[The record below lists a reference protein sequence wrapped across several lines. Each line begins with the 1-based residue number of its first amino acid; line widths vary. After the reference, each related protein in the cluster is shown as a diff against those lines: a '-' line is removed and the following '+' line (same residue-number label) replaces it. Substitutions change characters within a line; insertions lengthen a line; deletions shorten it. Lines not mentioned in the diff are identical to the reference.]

1 MAKREDNDHDF
12 GISVPP
18 LVDYL
23 KTILREYSDGQ
34 IIKELVQNA
43 EDAGANTVKFLYDV
57 RHHGTETLYLD
68 SLAPYQ
74 GPALYSFNN
83 AKFKKADWNG
93 IQTPARS
100 KKKTDRL
107 KVGRFGIGFNS
118 VYHITD
124 LPSIMS
130 DQKLAFIDPLEE
142 HFFDK
147 RGRVKTGWQF
157 GLGSDSDIFSENED
171 QFQPYHNIFPGVTGG
186 ISTGYFDGTL
196 FRFPLR
202 HAANSLS
209 DKIYSDEG
217 TLSELLLAFRA
228 DADVAM
234 LFLRSLNNIEVLK
247 RRSDLQEPSLVV
259 RVRREHDPETHPPG
273 KEFSS
278 RLETYCSDVSGR
290 RGPIKLIDCVT
301 FTTETPEASNAQR
314 WVVSHHI
321 AGDSMS
327 RELSDLA
334 EKQSY
339 LPWAAVAIPV
349 SSSEPSNVAGEAEDN
364 NIGRVFCFLPLP
376 PGEES
381 QTGLPVHVHGFFAV
395 NSDRRGIK
403 WPGPDQTDTPA
414 QWNQLLVRELIPI
427 VYVDAIKY
435 AISIHTSQ
443 DKVTTDCIYRS
454 WPDHKEVRG
463 NWDILLEPFYNALF
477 QETIIHSDNNGWMN
491 IADVHFNEL
500 NVDEDMEKAILK
512 CFNIK
517 GIAYARVPNVCRQAI
532 RKFYKDQISTVSA
545 SSLCR
550 CLREDPAILTKLN
563 ADEKLLILEFILRED
578 ARQDL
583 EGVCLLP
590 LDDGSVHVFSSS
602 DEKKVY
608 IPTTKFHRQLVP
620 GGNHQFIRTVPEDKP
635 LHQLLSNMDGRYQL
649 NALTLDAV
657 AELLKTSMKTRI
669 DDQGTWVQDTDG
681 PSLNTWLEKVW
692 SMLYRES
699 SSKLLLFE
707 GIHLVPLFEADDEG
721 RRLLPL
727 CPKSGIIQRSHQS
740 LTLTNDLANILQQ
753 LGVTV
758 TNCPDYVL
766 RHPAIM
772 RDEYIKMPTSEGVVK
787 CLLLSDVE
795 LLVQIFHSFSTIDR
809 DVLVEYLAQTKLSHD
824 GKKLLS
830 CLPLFERVDGTGNSN
845 KPLVSIEQ
853 CEGYIECCQDDIP
866 APLKLKGLLINGR
879 TKSKCLLQKLEVCPF
894 SKYQVIMNVLEEVHE
909 GQLYSKQ
916 EKQLV
921 LQWITKHWEDIKVNC
936 KSGADILRHMKF
948 IPDKNNSL
956 LSPCELLDPRNPLL
970 DELFASQG
978 VFPVAP
984 FDSPQFIVAFKQLGM
999 RGPSEV
1005 TSSELI
1011 TCVEMVAESQSP
1023 KKARALLELL
1033 TSNQSL
1039 LERSVINHMKQK
1051 QCIPCRQSPP
1061 EYYPS
1066 AIEWY
1071 GKLSTRL
1078 SSPHE
1083 ILREKKLAVLTCGA
1097 SKCFTSQED
1106 ESRFSTVYTKIGMN
1120 ISSPII
1126 SDVMTQFEDCVRY
1139 AEERTGEDV
1148 TDIVPMLKEIYSFLM
1163 EAWRQDKNTKNLILN
1178 RAKVCI
1184 WNGSGFSEPS
1194 KMCAVKLPFHL
1205 APYMASIP
1213 QSTLAFAD
1221 LFEAL
1226 GVEKNMAANSN
1237 ALVDILHEI
1246 KKRCDDSKTDVAFQQ
1261 GQRQL
1266 VLQILHHLH
1275 AAGEFS
1281 EEVRARLLVPSQ
1293 RGECHLIP
1301 VDESAYVDREWLRQS
1316 TDNEEMDDGED
1327 FTLIHLDI
1335 SMDLA
1340 IFLHVRP
1347 VSRLLL
1353 DTEELQGFTP
1363 AGQHEP
1369 LTMRLWNILKNNY
1382 VDTAIIS
1389 EMIQNAEDA
1398 GAQEVRFLIDMRK
1411 NENANLK
1418 LFDPEMRSCQGPAL
1432 WVYND
1437 AVFKDQDFE
1446 NILRLGGRTKEK
1458 DAEKIGKFGTGFN
1471 SVYRL
1476 TDVPSLVSRNY
1487 MQCFDPHT
1495 THLGNVLR
1503 DKSQPG
1509 VRLRLS
1515 STKALR
1521 RFPDQFK
1528 PFNGVFGL
1536 DFGGGNEPFN
1546 YDGTLFRLPLRS
1558 KEAAQKSQICKES
1571 YDGEKLIN
1579 LMQKMWESSQNLL
1592 VFTKQVK
1599 KVALFYLS
1607 ENSSDPTRA
1616 EELLTIQKTM
1626 HPPRVKDDG
1635 TVVSTESFR
1644 CQLTSRGA
1652 EVLPHINEIGIREH
1666 SHSFDTFKVVCKT
1679 SKQASVVAQSQEGKS
1694 HGLSPAAAV
1703 AITLNVRDLQKIEG
1717 KIYCG
1722 LPLSVPSLLPFHM
1735 DGTFAINEDRR
1746 SLQSPTPHGMTV
1758 FERWN
1763 HILLSDVICRAYVSL
1778 LSDKE
1783 FIQQIKNTY
1792 GTDVSPELLW
1802 PDVDKVPENS
1812 VCSGLFNAFY
1822 KTIICGLDGKQP
1834 AVFWTNDEPRQFHN
1848 VVFLGEE
1855 LQTMKGIKDD
1865 CLQILTTYLK
1875 EYCHSC
1881 SMVEVIELS
1890 KKTWQALERA
1900 GVRDMVET
1908 RTYNL
1913 NRLFDEVFLP
1923 YLDKV
1928 PQDLR
1933 DHLILFA
1940 LEMDGNLHQ
1949 KLRDVKCITV
1959 LGGAELKTSCALMH
1973 QDDPTLRE
1981 LFELQGVFPGAPF
1994 DSAHLMPV
2002 FNRLGMRG
2010 PNEVTPV
2017 EMVACVD
2024 LVEKTQCPKKA
2035 RALFDLLGKN
2045 SGHFDRS
2052 LVDGSTVRDFM
2063 MNKRCIPCKQSPPE
2077 YYPTGIE
2084 WRGNTSSRLTTPR
2097 EILIETKQAVL
2108 MSGASKSFIS
2118 SQDVLFSTA
2127 FTLLGITCHT
2137 PVISDVIAQIEHCVK
2152 YATYRTEQDVTDIIP
2167 MLKEIYAFL
2176 RKEWQRD
2183 SNVRNYIL
2191 DRVKCCVW
2199 NGNGFSEPSKMC
2211 TGNLPFD
2218 LAPYMA
2224 SITQAT
2230 CAFKDLFEALGVKR
2244 NIDTNSEA
2252 LVEILHKIKSKCD
2265 VLAANV
2271 IFQQKQRQLVLQIL
2285 HHLHATGELSKEA
2298 RVRLLVPS
2306 QRGKCHLIPVD
2317 ESAYVDRDWL
2327 RQSTDNEEI
2336 DDDEDFTLI
2345 HSDISMELAIFLHVR
2360 PVSRLLLDT
2369 EELQGFTPAG
2379 QHEPLTMRLWN
2390 ILKNNYV
2397 DTAIVS
2403 EMIQNAEDAGAQEVR
2418 FLIDMRRNEKETK
2431 RLFDPGMKSC
2441 QGPALWVY
2449 NDAVFTDQDFE
2460 NILCL
2465 GGRTKEKDAE
2475 KIGKFG
2481 TGFNS
2486 VYRLTDVPSLVS
2498 RNYMQCFDPHT
2509 THLGNVLPNKSQPGV
2524 RLRLNSSKPLRRFSD
2539 QFKPFKGVFGLDLS
2553 GGNEP
2558 FNYNGT
2564 LFRLPLRSKEAA
2576 QKSQICKES
2585 YDGEKLI
2592 NLMQKMWESSQNLL
2606 VFTKKVKKVALF
2618 YLSEN
2623 SSDPSRADELLTI
2636 QKTMHYP
2643 RVKDDDT
2650 VVSTESFRCQLTSR
2664 GAELLPHINE
2674 IGNQEHTSSFNTFKV
2689 VCKTSKQASV
2699 VAQSQEGK
2707 SHGLSPEAAVAIPLN
2722 VRDLQKIEGE
2732 IYCGLPLS
2740 VPSLL
2745 PFHIDGRFAINE
2757 DRRSLQS
2764 PTTHGVTVFERWN
2777 HILLSDVICRA
2788 YVSLLSDKEFIQQIK
2803 NTYGTDVSPELFWP
2817 DVDKVPENS
2826 VCSGLFNAFYKTI
2839 ICGLDG
2845 KQPAVFWTNDEPR
2858 QFHNVVFLGE
2868 ELQTMKGIK
2877 DDFVQILTTYLK
2889 EYCHSGRM
2897 VEVIELSKKT
2907 WQALERAGVRD
2918 MVETRTYNLNRL
2930 FDEAFLPYLDK
2941 VPQDLRDHLIL
2952 FALEMDGNLHQKLR
2966 DVKCITVSG
2975 GAELKTP
2982 CALMHHDD
2990 PTLRELFELQGVFP
3004 GAPFD
3009 SAHLMPVFNRLGMR
3023 GPNEVT
3029 PVEMVACVDLVEKTQ
3044 CPKKVRALLDLLGK
3058 NPCHF
3063 DRSLVDGS
3071 TVRDVMMNKRCIPCK
3086 QSPPEYY
3093 PPGIEWHG
3101 NTSSRLT
3108 TPREILI
3115 ETKQAVLI
3123 SGASKSFI
3131 SQQDLMFSTAFTLFG
3146 ITCHT
3151 PLISDVIAQIEH
3163 CVKYATN
3170 RTEQDVTDII
3180 PMLKEIYAFLKEG
3193 WQSDP
3198 NVRDC
3203 ILDRVKCC
3211 VWNGKGFSEPSK
3223 MCSGNLPFDLAPYM
3237 ASIPQATLAF
3247 KDLFEALGVN
3257 RNIDT
3262 NSEALVEI
3270 LLEIL
3275 PEIKTKCD
3283 APGAYATFKQK
3294 QRQLVL
3300 QILHHLHAVGELS
3313 EEARVRLLIPSHRGE
3328 CHLIPVDESAYLD
3341 RDWLRQ
3347 STDDEEMD
3355 DDEDFTLIHSDI
3367 SMDLARFLQVR
3378 PVSRLLLDSEE
3389 FQGFTPAGQHEPL
3402 TMRLWNILKNN
3413 YMDTAI
3419 VSEMIQNAEDA
3430 GAQEVR
3436 FLIDMRRNEKETNRL
3451 FDPGMKSC
3459 QGPALWVYNDA
3470 VFTDQDF
3477 ENILLLGGRTKEKD
3491 AEKIGKFGTGFNSVY
3506 RITDVPSLVSRD
3518 YMQFFDPHTTHL
3530 GNVLPN
3536 KSQPGVRFRLN
3547 STKTHRRFPDQ
3558 FKPFNGVFGLDFSGG
3573 NESFNY
3579 NGTLFRLP
3587 LRSKEAAQKSQI
3599 CKESY
3604 DEEKLTNLMQI
3615 MWESSQNLLVFTK
3628 KVKKVALFY
3637 LSENSTDPTR
3647 AEELLTIQKTIHS
3660 PRVKDDGAVV
3670 STESFRC
3677 QLTSRGAEVLP
3688 HINEIGNQE
3697 HTSSFNTFKVV
3708 CKTSNQASVVA
3719 QSQEGKSHG
3728 LSPEAA
3734 VAIPLNVTHLQK
3746 IEGKIYCGL
3755 PLSVP
3760 SFLPIHINGTFAINE
3775 DRRSLKS
3782 PTPHGMTLSERWNNI
3797 LLSDVICRAY
3807 ISLLSDKEFIQQIKN
3822 TYGTDVSPEMFWPDA
3837 DKVHENSV
3845 CSKLFN
3851 AFYKAI
3857 ICGLDGNQP
3866 AVFWTN
3872 DEPREFHKVVFV
3884 GEGLQ
3889 TIKGIKDDCIKM
3901 LTTYVKEYCHSG
3913 DIVEVIELSEKTW
3926 QALKRAGVRDMVE
3939 KRTYNLNRLFDE
3951 AFLPYVD
3958 KVPHDLRD
3966 RLILF
3971 ALEMDGNLHQKLRDV
3986 KCITVL
3992 GGAELRTPRALMRQ
4006 DDPTLRELFELQG
4019 VFPDAPFDS
4028 AFLLPVFK
4036 QLGMRGQ
4043 NEVTPVEMVACVD
4056 LVEKTQCPKKARAL
4070 LDLLG
4075 KNPGHFDRSLVDGST
4090 M

>member
-1 MAKREDNDHDF
+1 MKEAR
-12 GISVPP
+12 V
-18 LVDYL
+18 
-23 KTILREYSDGQ
+23 
-34 IIKELVQNA
+34 KELVQNA
-43 EDAGANTVKFLYDV
+43 EDAGADTVKFLYDV
-57 RHHGTETLYLD
+57 RQFGTETLYLD

-74 GPALYSFNN
+74 GPSLYSFNN
-83 AKFKKADWNG
+83 AKFKKADWDG

-100 KKKTDRL
+100 NKKTDRL

-157 GLGSDSDIFSENED
+157 GLRSDSDIFSKNED

-186 ISTGYFDGTL
+186 ISAGYFDGTL

-234 LFLRSLNNIEVLK
+234 LFLRSLNNIEVLE
-247 RRSDLQEPSLVV
+247 RPSDLQEPSLVV

-301 FTTETPEASNAQR
+301 FTTETPEASKAQH

-349 SSSEPSNVAGEAEDN
+349 SSSEPRSVTGEAENN

-381 QTGLPVHVHGFFAV
+381 RTGLPVHVHGFFAV

-435 AISIHTSQ
+435 AISSHTSQ
-443 DKVTTDCIYRS
+443 DKVTADCIYRS
-454 WPDHKEVRG
+454 WPDHEEVRG
-463 NWDILLEPFYNALF
+463 NWDILLEPFYYALF

-517 GIAYARVPNVCRQAI
+517 GIAYTRVPNVCRQAI
-532 RKFYKDQISTVSA
+532 KKFYKDQISTVSA

-583 EGVCLLP
+583 EGLCLLP
-590 LDDGSVHVFSSS
+590 LDDGSVHFFSSS

-620 GGNHQFIRTVPEDKP
+620 GGNHRFIRTVPEDKP

-649 NALTLDAV
+649 KALTLDAV

-707 GIHLVPLFEADDEG
+707 GIHLVPLFEADGEG

-753 LGVTV
+753 IGVTV

-772 RDEYIKMPTSEGVVK
+772 RDEYIKMPTSEGIVK

-795 LLVQIFHSFSTIDR
+795 LLVQIFHSFSPIDR
-809 DVLVEYLAQTKLSHD
+809 DVLVEYLAQAKLSHD

-879 TKSKCLLQKLEVCPF
+879 IKSKCLLQKLEVCLL

-909 GQLYSKQ
+909 RQLYSKQ

-921 LQWITKHWEDIKVNC
+921 LQWIMEHWEDIKVNC
-936 KSGADILRHMKF
+936 KSSVDILRHMKF
-948 IPDKNNSL
+948 IPNKANSL
-956 LSPCELLDPRNPLL
+956 LSPCELLDPRDPLL

-978 VFPVAP
+978 VFPGAP
-984 FDSPQFIVAFKQLGM
+984 FDSPQVIEAFQQLGM
-999 RGPSEV
+999 RGPREV

-1023 KKARALLELL
+1023 EKARTLLELL

-1039 LERSVINHMKQK
+1039 LEKSVIDHMKQK

-1061 EYYPS
+1061 EYYPL

-1071 GKLSTRL
+1071 GKRSTRL
-1078 SSPHE
+1078 LTPHE

-1120 ISSPII
+1120 IPSPII

-1139 AEERTGEDV
+1139 AEDRTGEDV
-1148 TDIVPMLKEIYSFLM
+1148 TDIVPMLKEIYSCLM

-1213 QSTLAFAD
+1213 QSTIAFAD

-1275 AAGEFS
+1275 AGELP
-1281 EEVRARLLVPSQ
+1281 EEARARLLVPSQ
-1293 RGECHLIP
+1293 KGECHLIP

-1340 IFLHVRP
+1340 IFLQVRP

-1353 DTEELQGFTP
+1353 DTEESQGFTP

-1437 AVFKDQDFE
+1437 AVFTDQDFE

-1471 SVYRL
+1471 SVYLL

-1509 VRLRLS
+1509 VRLRLN

-1528 PFNGVFGL
+1528 PFKGVFGL
-1536 DFGGGNEPFN
+1536 DF
-1546 YDGTLFRLPLRS
+1546 
-1558 KEAAQKSQICKES
+1558 
-1571 YDGEKLIN
+1571 
-1579 LMQKMWESSQNLL
+1579 
-1592 VFTKQVK
+1592 
-1599 KVALFYLS
+1599 
-1607 ENSSDPTRA
+1607 
-1616 EELLTIQKTM
+1616 
-1626 HPPRVKDDG
+1626 
-1635 TVVSTESFR
+1635 
-1644 CQLTSRGA
+1644 SR
-1652 EVLPHINEIGIREH
+1652 
-1666 SHSFDTFKVVCKT
+1666 
-1679 SKQASVVAQSQEGKS
+1679 
-1694 HGLSPAAAV
+1694 
-1703 AITLNVRDLQKIEG
+1703 
-1717 KIYCG
+1717 
-1722 LPLSVPSLLPFHM
+1722 
-1735 DGTFAINEDRR
+1735 
-1746 SLQSPTPHGMTV
+1746 
-1758 FERWN
+1758 
-1763 HILLSDVICRAYVSL
+1763 
-1778 LSDKE
+1778 
-1783 FIQQIKNTY
+1783 
-1792 GTDVSPELLW
+1792 
-1802 PDVDKVPENS
+1802 
-1812 VCSGLFNAFY
+1812 
-1822 KTIICGLDGKQP
+1822 
-1834 AVFWTNDEPRQFHN
+1834 
-1848 VVFLGEE
+1848 
-1855 LQTMKGIKDD
+1855 
-1865 CLQILTTYLK
+1865 
-1875 EYCHSC
+1875 
-1881 SMVEVIELS
+1881 
-1890 KKTWQALERA
+1890 
-1900 GVRDMVET
+1900 
-1908 RTYNL
+1908 
-1913 NRLFDEVFLP
+1913 
-1923 YLDKV
+1923 
-1928 PQDLR
+1928 
-1933 DHLILFA
+1933 
-1940 LEMDGNLHQ
+1940 
-1949 KLRDVKCITV
+1949 
-1959 LGGAELKTSCALMH
+1959 
-1973 QDDPTLRE
+1973 
-1981 LFELQGVFPGAPF
+1981 
-1994 DSAHLMPV
+1994 
-2002 FNRLGMRG
+2002 
-2010 PNEVTPV
+2010 
-2017 EMVACVD
+2017 
-2024 LVEKTQCPKKA
+2024 
-2035 RALFDLLGKN
+2035 
-2045 SGHFDRS
+2045 
-2052 LVDGSTVRDFM
+2052 
-2063 MNKRCIPCKQSPPE
+2063 
-2077 YYPTGIE
+2077 
-2084 WRGNTSSRLTTPR
+2084 
-2097 EILIETKQAVL
+2097 
-2108 MSGASKSFIS
+2108 
-2118 SQDVLFSTA
+2118 
-2127 FTLLGITCHT
+2127 
-2137 PVISDVIAQIEHCVK
+2137 
-2152 YATYRTEQDVTDIIP
+2152 
-2167 MLKEIYAFL
+2167 
-2176 RKEWQRD
+2176 
-2183 SNVRNYIL
+2183 
-2191 DRVKCCVW
+2191 
-2199 NGNGFSEPSKMC
+2199 
-2211 TGNLPFD
+2211 
-2218 LAPYMA
+2218 
-2224 SITQAT
+2224 
-2230 CAFKDLFEALGVKR
+2230 
-2244 NIDTNSEA
+2244 
-2252 LVEILHKIKSKCD
+2252 
-2265 VLAANV
+2265 
-2271 IFQQKQRQLVLQIL
+2271 
-2285 HHLHATGELSKEA
+2285 
-2298 RVRLLVPS
+2298 
-2306 QRGKCHLIPVD
+2306 
-2317 ESAYVDRDWL
+2317 
-2327 RQSTDNEEI
+2327 
-2336 DDDEDFTLI
+2336 
-2345 HSDISMELAIFLHVR
+2345 
-2360 PVSRLLLDT
+2360 
-2369 EELQGFTPAG
+2369 
-2379 QHEPLTMRLWN
+2379 
-2390 ILKNNYV
+2390 
-2397 DTAIVS
+2397 
-2403 EMIQNAEDAGAQEVR
+2403 
-2418 FLIDMRRNEKETK
+2418 
-2431 RLFDPGMKSC
+2431 
-2441 QGPALWVY
+2441 
-2449 NDAVFTDQDFE
+2449 
-2460 NILCL
+2460 
-2465 GGRTKEKDAE
+2465 
-2475 KIGKFG
+2475 
-2481 TGFNS
+2481 
-2486 VYRLTDVPSLVS
+2486 
-2498 RNYMQCFDPHT
+2498 
-2509 THLGNVLPNKSQPGV
+2509 
-2524 RLRLNSSKPLRRFSD
+2524 
-2539 QFKPFKGVFGLDLS
+2539 
-2553 GGNEP
+2553 GNEP

-2606 VFTKKVKKVALF
+2606 VFTKQVKKVSLF

-2623 SSDPSRADELLTI
+2623 SSDPTRAEELLTI

-2643 RVKDDDT
+2643 RVKDDGT

-2941 VPQDLRDHLIL
+2941 VPQDLRDRLIL

-3029 PVEMVACVDLVEKTQ
+3029 PVEMVECVDLVEKTQ
-3044 CPKKVRALLDLLGK
+3044 CPKKARALFDLLGK
-3058 NPCHF
+3058 NPGHF
-3063 DRSLVDGS
+3063 DRSLADGS
-3071 TVRDVMMNKRCIPCK
+3071 TVRDFMMNKRCIPCK

-3093 PPGIEWHG
+3093 PPDFEWRG
-3101 NTSSRLT
+3101 NTPSCLT
-3108 TPREILI
+3108 TPQEILI
-3115 ETKQAVLI
+3115 ETKQAVLM

-3131 SQQDLMFSTAFTLFG
+3131 SQQDVLFSTAFTLLG

-3151 PLISDVIAQIEH
+3151 PVISDVIAQIEH
-3163 CVKYATN
+3163 CVKYATY

-3180 PMLKEIYAFLKEG
+3180 PMLKEIYAFLRKE
-3193 WQSDP
+3193 WQRDS
-3198 NVRDC
+3198 NVRNY

-3211 VWNGKGFSEPSK
+3211 VWNGNGFSEPSK
-3223 MCSGNLPFDLAPYM
+3223 MCTGNLPFDLAPYM
-3237 ASIPQATLAF
+3237 ASIPQATCAF
-3247 KDLFEALGVN
+3247 KDLFEALGVK

-3270 LLEIL
+3270 QH
-3275 PEIKTKCD
+3275 EIKSKCD
-3283 APGAYATFKQK
+3283 VLGANVTFQQR

-3300 QILHHLHAVGELS
+3300 QILHHLHATGELS
-3313 EEARVRLLIPSHRGE
+3313 KEARVRLLVPSQRGE
-3328 CHLIPVDESAYLD
+3328 CHLIPVDESAYVD
-3341 RDWLRQ
+3341 REWLRQ
-3347 STDDEEMD
+3347 STDNEEMD
-3355 DDEDFTLIHSDI
+3355 DDDDFTLIHSDI
-3367 SMDLARFLQVR
+3367 SMKLAIFLHVR
-3378 PVSRLLLDSEE
+3378 P
-3389 FQGFTPAGQHEPL
+3389 
-3402 TMRLWNILKNN
+3402 
-3413 YMDTAI
+3413 
-3419 VSEMIQNAEDA
+3419 
-3430 GAQEVR
+3430 
-3436 FLIDMRRNEKETNRL
+3436 
-3451 FDPGMKSC
+3451 
-3459 QGPALWVYNDA
+3459 
-3470 VFTDQDF
+3470 
-3477 ENILLLGGRTKEKD
+3477 
-3491 AEKIGKFGTGFNSVY
+3491 SV
-3506 RITDVPSLVSRD
+3506 
-3518 YMQFFDPHTTHL
+3518 
-3530 GNVLPN
+3530 
-3536 KSQPGVRFRLN
+3536 
-3547 STKTHRRFPDQ
+3547 
-3558 FKPFNGVFGLDFSGG
+3558 DFS
-3573 NESFNY
+3573 
-3579 NGTLFRLP
+3579 
-3587 LRSKEAAQKSQI
+3587 
-3599 CKESY
+3599 
-3604 DEEKLTNLMQI
+3604 
-3615 MWESSQNLLVFTK
+3615 
-3628 KVKKVALFY
+3628 
-3637 LSENSTDPTR
+3637 
-3647 AEELLTIQKTIHS
+3647 
-3660 PRVKDDGAVV
+3660 
-3670 STESFRC
+3670 
-3677 QLTSRGAEVLP
+3677 
-3688 HINEIGNQE
+3688 
-3697 HTSSFNTFKVV
+3697 
-3708 CKTSNQASVVA
+3708 
-3719 QSQEGKSHG
+3719 
-3728 LSPEAA
+3728 
-3734 VAIPLNVTHLQK
+3734 
-3746 IEGKIYCGL
+3746 
-3755 PLSVP
+3755 
-3760 SFLPIHINGTFAINE
+3760 
-3775 DRRSLKS
+3775 
-3782 PTPHGMTLSERWNNI
+3782 
-3797 LLSDVICRAY
+3797 
-3807 ISLLSDKEFIQQIKN
+3807 
-3822 TYGTDVSPEMFWPDA
+3822 
-3837 DKVHENSV
+3837 
-3845 CSKLFN
+3845 
-3851 AFYKAI
+3851 
-3857 ICGLDGNQP
+3857 
-3866 AVFWTN
+3866 
-3872 DEPREFHKVVFV
+3872 
-3884 GEGLQ
+3884 
-3889 TIKGIKDDCIKM
+3889 
-3901 LTTYVKEYCHSG
+3901 
-3913 DIVEVIELSEKTW
+3913 
-3926 QALKRAGVRDMVE
+3926 
-3939 KRTYNLNRLFDE
+3939 
-3951 AFLPYVD
+3951 
-3958 KVPHDLRD
+3958 
-3966 RLILF
+3966 
-3971 ALEMDGNLHQKLRDV
+3971 
-3986 KCITVL
+3986 
-3992 GGAELRTPRALMRQ
+3992 
-4006 DDPTLRELFELQG
+4006 
-4019 VFPDAPFDS
+4019 
-4028 AFLLPVFK
+4028 
-4036 QLGMRGQ
+4036 
-4043 NEVTPVEMVACVD
+4043 
-4056 LVEKTQCPKKARAL
+4056 
-4070 LDLLG
+4070 
-4075 KNPGHFDRSLVDGST
+4075 
-4090 M
+4090 

>member
-1 MAKREDNDHDF
+1 
-12 GISVPP
+12 
-18 LVDYL
+18 
-23 KTILREYSDGQ
+23 
-34 IIKELVQNA
+34 
-43 EDAGANTVKFLYDV
+43 
-57 RHHGTETLYLD
+57 
-68 SLAPYQ
+68 
-74 GPALYSFNN
+74 
-83 AKFKKADWNG
+83 
-93 IQTPARS
+93 
-100 KKKTDRL
+100 
-107 KVGRFGIGFNS
+107 
-118 VYHITD
+118 
-124 LPSIMS
+124 
-130 DQKLAFIDPLEE
+130 
-142 HFFDK
+142 
-147 RGRVKTGWQF
+147 
-157 GLGSDSDIFSENED
+157 
-171 QFQPYHNIFPGVTGG
+171 
-186 ISTGYFDGTL
+186 
-196 FRFPLR
+196 
-202 HAANSLS
+202 
-209 DKIYSDEG
+209 
-217 TLSELLLAFRA
+217 
-228 DADVAM
+228 
-234 LFLRSLNNIEVLK
+234 
-247 RRSDLQEPSLVV
+247 
-259 RVRREHDPETHPPG
+259 
-273 KEFSS
+273 
-278 RLETYCSDVSGR
+278 
-290 RGPIKLIDCVT
+290 
-301 FTTETPEASNAQR
+301 
-314 WVVSHHI
+314 
-321 AGDSMS
+321 
-327 RELSDLA
+327 
-334 EKQSY
+334 
-339 LPWAAVAIPV
+339 
-349 SSSEPSNVAGEAEDN
+349 
-364 NIGRVFCFLPLP
+364 
-376 PGEES
+376 
-381 QTGLPVHVHGFFAV
+381 
-395 NSDRRGIK
+395 
-403 WPGPDQTDTPA
+403 
-414 QWNQLLVRELIPI
+414 
-427 VYVDAIKY
+427 
-435 AISIHTSQ
+435 
-443 DKVTTDCIYRS
+443 
-454 WPDHKEVRG
+454 
-463 NWDILLEPFYNALF
+463 
-477 QETIIHSDNNGWMN
+477 
-491 IADVHFNEL
+491 
-500 NVDEDMEKAILK
+500 
-512 CFNIK
+512 
-517 GIAYARVPNVCRQAI
+517 
-532 RKFYKDQISTVSA
+532 
-545 SSLCR
+545 
-550 CLREDPAILTKLN
+550 
-563 ADEKLLILEFILRED
+563 
-578 ARQDL
+578 
-583 EGVCLLP
+583 
-590 LDDGSVHVFSSS
+590 
-602 DEKKVY
+602 
-608 IPTTKFHRQLVP
+608 
-620 GGNHQFIRTVPEDKP
+620 
-635 LHQLLSNMDGRYQL
+635 
-649 NALTLDAV
+649 
-657 AELLKTSMKTRI
+657 MKTRI

-707 GIHLVPLFEADDEG
+707 GIHLVPLFEADGEG

-753 LGVTV
+753 IGVTV

-809 DVLVEYLAQTKLSHD
+809 DVLVEYLAQAKLSHD

-879 TKSKCLLQKLEVCPF
+879 TKSKCLLQKLEVCLL

-921 LQWITKHWEDIKVNC
+921 LQWIMEHWEDIKANC
-936 KSGADILRHMKF
+936 KSSVDILRHMKF
-948 IPDKNNSL
+948 IPNKANSL
-956 LSPCELLDPRNPLL
+956 LSPCELLDPRDPLL

-984 FDSPQFIVAFKQLGM
+984 FDSPQVIEAFKQLGM

-1023 KKARALLELL
+1023 EKARTLLELL

-1039 LERSVINHMKQK
+1039 LEKSVIDHMKQK

-1061 EYYPS
+1061 EYYPL

-1071 GKLSTRL
+1071 GKRSTRL
-1078 SSPHE
+1078 STPHE

-1120 ISSPII
+1120 IPSPII
-1126 SDVMTQFEDCVRY
+1126 SDVMTQFEHCVRY
-1139 AEERTGEDV
+1139 AEDRTGEDV

-1213 QSTLAFAD
+1213 QSTIAFAD

-1275 AAGEFS
+1275 AAGELS
-1281 EEVRARLLVPSQ
+1281 EEARARLLVPSQ

-1437 AVFKDQDFE
+1437 AVFTDQDFE
-1446 NILRLGGRTKEK
+1446 NILCLGGRTKEK

-1509 VRLRLS
+1509 VRLRLN

-1528 PFNGVFGL
+1528 PFKGVFGL
-1536 DFGGGNEPFN
+1536 DFSGGNEPFN
-1546 YDGTLFRLPLRS
+1546 YNGTLFRLPLRS

-1599 KVALFYLS
+1599 KVSLFYLS

-1626 HPPRVKDDG
+1626 HSPRVKDDG

-1652 EVLPHINEIGIREH
+1652 ELFPHINEIGNQEH
-1666 SHSFDTFKVVCKT
+1666 TSSFNTFKVVCKT

-1694 HGLSPAAAV
+1694 HGLSPEAAV
-1703 AITLNVRDLQKIEG
+1703 AIPLNVRDLQKIEG
-1717 KIYCG
+1717 EIYCG
-1722 LPLSVPSLLPFHM
+1722 LPLSVPSLLPFHI
-1735 DGTFAINEDRR
+1735 DGRFAINEDRR
-1746 SLQSPTPHGMTV
+1746 SLQSPTPHGVTV

-1763 HILLSDVICRAYVSL
+1763 HILLSDVICRAYISL

-1875 EYCHSC
+1875 EYCHSGR
-1881 SMVEVIELS
+1881 MVEVIELS

-1913 NRLFDEVFLP
+1913 NRLFDEAFLP

-1928 PQDLR
+1928 PHDLR
-1933 DHLILFA
+1933 DRLILFA

-1959 LGGAELKTSCALMH
+1959 LGGAELKTPRALMR

-2024 LVEKTQCPKKA
+2024 LVEKTQCLKKA
-2035 RALFDLLGKN
+2035 RALLDLLGKN
-2045 SGHFDRS
+2045 PGHFDRS

-2077 YYPTGIE
+2077 YYPPGIE

-2118 SQDVLFSTA
+2118 QQDVLFSTA

-2183 SNVRNYIL
+2183 SNVRNCIL

-2224 SITQAT
+2224 SIPQAT

-2252 LVEILHKIKSKCD
+2252 LVEILHEIKSKCD
-2265 VLAANV
+2265 VLGANV
-2271 IFQQKQRQLVLQIL
+2271 TFQQRQRQLVLQIL

-2306 QRGKCHLIPVD
+2306 QRGECHLIPVD
-2317 ESAYVDRDWL
+2317 ESAYVDREWL
-2327 RQSTDNEEI
+2327 RQSTDNEEM
-2336 DDDEDFTLI
+2336 DDDDDFTLI

-2418 FLIDMRRNEKETK
+2418 FLIDMRKNENANLK
-2431 RLFDPGMKSC
+2431 LFDPEMKSC

-2460 NILCL
+2460 NILRL

-2509 THLGNVLPNKSQPGV
+2509 THLGNVLRTRV
-2524 RLRLNSSKPLRRFSD
+2524 
-2539 QFKPFKGVFGLDLS
+2539 
-2553 GGNEP
+2553 
-2558 FNYNGT
+2558 
-2564 LFRLPLRSKEAA
+2564 
-2576 QKSQICKES
+2576 
-2585 YDGEKLI
+2585 
-2592 NLMQKMWESSQNLL
+2592 NL
-2606 VFTKKVKKVALF
+2606 V
-2618 YLSEN
+2618 
-2623 SSDPSRADELLTI
+2623 
-2636 QKTMHYP
+2636 
-2643 RVKDDDT
+2643 
-2650 VVSTESFRCQLTSR
+2650 
-2664 GAELLPHINE
+2664 
-2674 IGNQEHTSSFNTFKV
+2674 
-2689 VCKTSKQASV
+2689 
-2699 VAQSQEGK
+2699 
-2707 SHGLSPEAAVAIPLN
+2707 
-2722 VRDLQKIEGE
+2722 
-2732 IYCGLPLS
+2732 
-2740 VPSLL
+2740 
-2745 PFHIDGRFAINE
+2745 
-2757 DRRSLQS
+2757 
-2764 PTTHGVTVFERWN
+2764 
-2777 HILLSDVICRA
+2777 
-2788 YVSLLSDKEFIQQIK
+2788 YVSD
-2803 NTYGTDVSPELFWP
+2803 
-2817 DVDKVPENS
+2817 
-2826 VCSGLFNAFYKTI
+2826 
-2839 ICGLDG
+2839 
-2845 KQPAVFWTNDEPR
+2845 
-2858 QFHNVVFLGE
+2858 
-2868 ELQTMKGIK
+2868 
-2877 DDFVQILTTYLK
+2877 
-2889 EYCHSGRM
+2889 
-2897 VEVIELSKKT
+2897 
-2907 WQALERAGVRD
+2907 
-2918 MVETRTYNLNRL
+2918 
-2930 FDEAFLPYLDK
+2930 
-2941 VPQDLRDHLIL
+2941 
-2952 FALEMDGNLHQKLR
+2952 
-2966 DVKCITVSG
+2966 
-2975 GAELKTP
+2975 
-2982 CALMHHDD
+2982 
-2990 PTLRELFELQGVFP
+2990 
-3004 GAPFD
+3004 
-3009 SAHLMPVFNRLGMR
+3009 
-3023 GPNEVT
+3023 
-3029 PVEMVACVDLVEKTQ
+3029 
-3044 CPKKVRALLDLLGK
+3044 
-3058 NPCHF
+3058 
-3063 DRSLVDGS
+3063 
-3071 TVRDVMMNKRCIPCK
+3071 
-3086 QSPPEYY
+3086 
-3093 PPGIEWHG
+3093 
-3101 NTSSRLT
+3101 
-3108 TPREILI
+3108 
-3115 ETKQAVLI
+3115 
-3123 SGASKSFI
+3123 
-3131 SQQDLMFSTAFTLFG
+3131 
-3146 ITCHT
+3146 
-3151 PLISDVIAQIEH
+3151 
-3163 CVKYATN
+3163 
-3170 RTEQDVTDII
+3170 
-3180 PMLKEIYAFLKEG
+3180 
-3193 WQSDP
+3193 
-3198 NVRDC
+3198 
-3203 ILDRVKCC
+3203 
-3211 VWNGKGFSEPSK
+3211 
-3223 MCSGNLPFDLAPYM
+3223 
-3237 ASIPQATLAF
+3237 
-3247 KDLFEALGVN
+3247 
-3257 RNIDT
+3257 
-3262 NSEALVEI
+3262 
-3270 LLEIL
+3270 
-3275 PEIKTKCD
+3275 
-3283 APGAYATFKQK
+3283 
-3294 QRQLVL
+3294 
-3300 QILHHLHAVGELS
+3300 
-3313 EEARVRLLIPSHRGE
+3313 
-3328 CHLIPVDESAYLD
+3328 
-3341 RDWLRQ
+3341 
-3347 STDDEEMD
+3347 
-3355 DDEDFTLIHSDI
+3355 
-3367 SMDLARFLQVR
+3367 
-3378 PVSRLLLDSEE
+3378 
-3389 FQGFTPAGQHEPL
+3389 
-3402 TMRLWNILKNN
+3402 
-3413 YMDTAI
+3413 
-3419 VSEMIQNAEDA
+3419 
-3430 GAQEVR
+3430 
-3436 FLIDMRRNEKETNRL
+3436 
-3451 FDPGMKSC
+3451 
-3459 QGPALWVYNDA
+3459 
-3470 VFTDQDF
+3470 
-3477 ENILLLGGRTKEKD
+3477 
-3491 AEKIGKFGTGFNSVY
+3491 
-3506 RITDVPSLVSRD
+3506 
-3518 YMQFFDPHTTHL
+3518 
-3530 GNVLPN
+3530 
-3536 KSQPGVRFRLN
+3536 
-3547 STKTHRRFPDQ
+3547 
-3558 FKPFNGVFGLDFSGG
+3558 
-3573 NESFNY
+3573 
-3579 NGTLFRLP
+3579 
-3587 LRSKEAAQKSQI
+3587 
-3599 CKESY
+3599 
-3604 DEEKLTNLMQI
+3604 
-3615 MWESSQNLLVFTK
+3615 
-3628 KVKKVALFY
+3628 
-3637 LSENSTDPTR
+3637 
-3647 AEELLTIQKTIHS
+3647 
-3660 PRVKDDGAVV
+3660 
-3670 STESFRC
+3670 
-3677 QLTSRGAEVLP
+3677 
-3688 HINEIGNQE
+3688 
-3697 HTSSFNTFKVV
+3697 
-3708 CKTSNQASVVA
+3708 
-3719 QSQEGKSHG
+3719 
-3728 LSPEAA
+3728 
-3734 VAIPLNVTHLQK
+3734 
-3746 IEGKIYCGL
+3746 
-3755 PLSVP
+3755 
-3760 SFLPIHINGTFAINE
+3760 
-3775 DRRSLKS
+3775 
-3782 PTPHGMTLSERWNNI
+3782 
-3797 LLSDVICRAY
+3797 
-3807 ISLLSDKEFIQQIKN
+3807 
-3822 TYGTDVSPEMFWPDA
+3822 
-3837 DKVHENSV
+3837 
-3845 CSKLFN
+3845 
-3851 AFYKAI
+3851 
-3857 ICGLDGNQP
+3857 
-3866 AVFWTN
+3866 
-3872 DEPREFHKVVFV
+3872 
-3884 GEGLQ
+3884 
-3889 TIKGIKDDCIKM
+3889 
-3901 LTTYVKEYCHSG
+3901 
-3913 DIVEVIELSEKTW
+3913 
-3926 QALKRAGVRDMVE
+3926 
-3939 KRTYNLNRLFDE
+3939 
-3951 AFLPYVD
+3951 
-3958 KVPHDLRD
+3958 
-3966 RLILF
+3966 
-3971 ALEMDGNLHQKLRDV
+3971 
-3986 KCITVL
+3986 
-3992 GGAELRTPRALMRQ
+3992 
-4006 DDPTLRELFELQG
+4006 
-4019 VFPDAPFDS
+4019 
-4028 AFLLPVFK
+4028 
-4036 QLGMRGQ
+4036 
-4043 NEVTPVEMVACVD
+4043 
-4056 LVEKTQCPKKARAL
+4056 
-4070 LDLLG
+4070 
-4075 KNPGHFDRSLVDGST
+4075 
-4090 M
+4090 